1 MANELTQRCW
11 ASYNADVRRR
21 LAPGLGFCA
30 VAVLAIWWVVLK
42 ARHDSADPARCAGLV
57 ALGNRCC
64 AAGQTLRAGRCEGR
78 PSSCP
83 SPLQVTD
90 AGCVATP
97 VRVRITGGTLR
108 VGAGDWEAEG
118 RVVPH
123 EANMASFEIDAF
135 EITEAAYDDC
145 VTANKCAAVPT
156 SGEPGRALGGLS
168 RPDAESFCAFR
179 GGRLPSED
187 EWTFSAGGPKARR
200 YPWGDTGAVCRRG
213 LWGLQD
219 GPCGFDFAGPELAG
233 AHPDGASPEAVY
245 DLAGNVAEWVAG
257 SPDQTA
263 NSADGAVRGG
273 SFRSELA
280 TELRTW
286 QIRAVPIHAHLPDIG
301 ARCAYDAPE
310 TEAAVAPTP
319 PIAVP

>member
-1 MANELTQRCW
+1 
-11 ASYNADVRRR
+11 V
-21 LAPGLGFCA
+21 P
-30 VAVLAIWWVVLK
+30 
-42 ARHDSADPARCAGLV
+42 
-57 ALGNRCC
+57 LGNRCC
-64 AAGQTLRAGRCEGR
+64 AAGQILRAGRCEGR

-83 SPLQVTD
+83 APLRLSD

-97 VRVRITGGTLR
+97 TRSLIAGGTLR

-123 EANMASFEIDAF
+123 QANIATFEIDAF
-135 EITEAAYDDC
+135 EVTEAAYEEC
-145 VTANKCAAVPT
+145 VAAQRCTAVPT
-156 SGEPGRALGGLS
+156 SGEPGRAQGGLS
-168 RPDAESFCAFR
+168 RPDAESYCAFR

-213 LWGLQD
+213 AWGLQD
-219 GPCGFDFAGPELAG
+219 GPCGFDFVGPELAG
-233 AHPDGASPEAVY
+233 AHPDGASPEAVH

-257 SPDQTA
+257 SPEQAA
-263 NSADGAVRGG
+263 NSGRSAGGESAATSGNGQVRGG

-286 QIRAVPIHAHLPDIG
+286 QIRSVPVHARLPDVG

-310 TEAAVAPTP
+310 TKVTEAPTIP
-319 PIAVP
+319 APVP